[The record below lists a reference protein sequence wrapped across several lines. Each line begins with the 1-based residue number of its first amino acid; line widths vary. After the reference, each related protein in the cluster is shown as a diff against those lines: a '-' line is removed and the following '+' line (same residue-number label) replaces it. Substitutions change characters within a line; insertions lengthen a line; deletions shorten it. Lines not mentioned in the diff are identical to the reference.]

1 MHTHPEGGEAGG
13 LGLGELSLEVE
24 AGALADLRGLSRL
37 DLSYSGLWRLPD
49 QELCGLQSLVH
60 LNLSHNSVK
69 DVKDAGLG
77 GEQCALSSLASLDLS
92 HNQLQQVPGSGLQSA
107 PGLRVLIL
115 SNNQISQVHDGA
127 LDGLPDL
134 KTLDLSGN

>member
-1 MHTHPEGGEAGG
+1 MHTYPKAR
-13 LGLGELSLEVE
+13 
-24 AGALADLRGLSRL
+24 ALAGLRRLSR
-37 DLSYSGLWRLPD
+37 LSYSGLWRLPD

-69 DVKDAGLG
+69 DVKDVGLG
-77 GEQCALSSLASLDLS
+77 GDQCTLSSLASLDLS

>member
-1 MHTHPEGGEAGG
+1 MHTYPEAR
-13 LGLGELSLEVE
+13 
-24 AGALADLRGLSRL
+24 ALAGLRGLSR
-37 DLSYSGLWRLPD
+37 LSYSGLWRLPD

-77 GEQCALSSLASLDLS
+77 GDQCTLSSLASLDLS

-107 PGLRVLIL
+107 PGLGVLIL

-127 LDGLPDL
+127 LDGLPDI
-134 KTLDLSGN
+134 KTLDLSGNQIISFPLNNNKA

>member
-1 MHTHPEGGEAGG
+1 MHTHPE
-13 LGLGELSLEVE
+13 
-24 AGALADLRGLSRL
+24 AGALAGLRGLSR
-37 DLSYSGLWRLPD
+37 LSYSGLWRLPD

-77 GEQCALSSLASLDLS
+77 GDQCALSSLANLDLS
-92 HNQLQQVPGSGLQSA
+92 HSQLQSA

-127 LDGLPDL
+127 LDGLLDL
-134 KTLDLSGN
+134 KTLDLSDN